1 MTQSQKSLL
10 YRCLFLTVVLLAV
23 YGNTLNHG
31 FVWDDTDVIVG
42 NPILERLGN
51 IPSFFLTEDRIE
63 VASGY
68 YRPLTYAS
76 FALDRAIWGLNPV
89 GFNITNLLLH
99 IAAVL
104 SFFLVLR
111 ALFREERLAFLAA
124 LLFSLHPVVGETVNF
139 HSGGRNTLL
148 CAVFFLLALY
158 CHVKRKPLAALLF
171 FTGAIFSKEFGL
183 VLPAFLFFHDR
194 YIAKEKPRWAG
205 YALYL
210 VPIAL
215 YFGLR
220 SLAVEKAN
228 LLASLNFG
236 ESLWIAPWLVLRYLW
251 NMVFP
256 FQLKVLYDVHSN
268 IPVAALCL
276 AGTLALIGAFFYF
289 LKRRQ
294 ELSLAILWYLVFLLP
309 VLNIIRL
316 PAASLMADRYAYFSL
331 MGFSLALSYLLCRIR
346 KQVALPLVLV
356 LCLLFAWVDVQRNNH
371 WKDDFSFFS
380 RMIEDAPEMA
390 LGYHDLGIHYFKRD
404 DLANAEK
411 YLLLA
416 SSKQDI
422 TARLLGAGAGALW
435 ESGKIDTTE
444 KLLLR
449 QLELEPGNPQP
460 YVMLKMI
467 YQRQGKAAQ
476 AKIYGDKAEALFPG
490 IEQMMEQRVVTVTR
504 QAEQFIMQGSHSRAI
519 TMLLEALAINPDYVP
534 ALIDMGAVYAE
545 TGLPDKALKYLLR
558 AAALDPMNPSAHYNL
573 AQLYQ
578 MQGRQAEAEAS
589 MQKFNETQALA
600 RQKEGQARQPEAQGA
615 PRTGGPPPA
624 PGAAPAGSA
633 AQQPGAGSAAPQSGA
648 GR

>member
-1 MTQSQKSLL
+1 MTDSKKSLL
-10 YRCLFLTVVLLAV
+10 YRCLFLTLVLLAV

-42 NPILERLGN
+42 NPILENLGN
-51 IPSFFLTEDRIE
+51 IPRFFLTEDRIE

-99 IAAVL
+99 IAVVL
-104 SFFLVLR
+104 SFYLVLK
-111 ALFREERLAFLAA
+111 ALFKEERLAFLAA

-148 CAVFFLLALY
+148 CAVFFLLALL
-158 CHVKRKPLAALLF
+158 CHVKRKPFPALLF

-194 YIAKEKPRWAG
+194 YIAKEKPRWGG

-210 VPIAL
+210 IPIAI

-236 ESLWIAPWLVLRYLW
+236 ESVWVAPWLVMRYLW
-251 NMVFP
+251 SMIFP
-256 FQLKVLYDVHSN
+256 FQLKVLYDVHTSV
-268 IPVAALCL
+268 PVAALCL
-276 AGTLALIGAFFYF
+276 AGTLALVAALFYF
-289 LKRRQ
+289 LKKRA
-294 ELSLAILWYLVFLLP
+294 ELSLSILWYLVFLLP
-309 VLNIIRL
+309 VLNIIQL

-331 MGFSLALSYLLCRIR
+331 MGFSLALSYLLCRIK
-346 KQVALPLVLV
+346 KQVAVPVVLT
-356 LCLLFAWVDVQRNNH
+356 LCALFAVVVVQRNDH
-371 WKDDFSFFS
+371 WKDDFSFFT
-380 RMIEDAPEMA
+380 RMAKDAPEMA
-390 LGYHDLGIHYFKRD
+390 LGYHNLGIYHFKRD

-411 YLLLA
+411 YLML
-416 SSKQDI
+416 SCSKQDV

-435 ESGKIDTTE
+435 ESGRIEATE

-467 YQRQGKAAQ
+467 YQRKGNPAQ
-476 AKIYGDKAEALFPG
+476 AKVYGDKAEALFPG
-490 IEQMMEQRVVTVTR
+490 IEQMMAQRVVTVTR
-504 QAEQFIMQGSHSRAI
+504 QAEEFMMQGSHSRAT

-534 ALIDMGAVYAE
+534 ALIDMGGMYAE
-545 TGLPDKALKYLLR
+545 TGFPEKALRYLLR
-558 AAALDPMNPSAHYNL
+558 AAALDPLNPSAHYNL
-573 AQLYQ
+573 SMLYQ
-578 MQGRQAEAEAS
+578 MQGRTAEAEAAL
-589 MQKFNETQALA
+589 QKYNEAAALA
-600 RQKEGQARQPEAQGA
+600 KQNEAETSPPMDTNVTNERQGQ
-615 PRTGGPPPA
+615 
-624 PGAAPAGSA
+624 PGAAAP
-633 AQQPGAGSAAPQSGA
+633 QPGAPVQGA